1 MKDKVFGIGLSRT
14 GTVSLTA
21 ALKRLGY
28 RAKHY
33 PHLLKVIETAEA
45 YDAVTDSP
53 VVPYM
58 ETLARLYPKARFVL
72 TVRDE
77 ESWLASCEAHYALKP
92 IKRIMA
98 WKLWNRRATYGIET
112 YERELFRR
120 VYRAHVVRA
129 RAFFAGQPGRL
140 LELDICGGE
149 GYELLCPFLGL
160 PVLDEPFPHE
170 NRG

>member
-21 ALKRLGY
+21 ALKGLGY
-28 RAKHY
+28 KAKHY

-58 ETLARLYPKARFVL
+58 ETLARLYPRARFVL

-77 ESWLASCEAHYALKP
+77 EGWLVSCKAHYALKP
-92 IKRIMA
+92 IERIMA
-98 WKLWNRRATYGIET
+98 WKLWNRRATFGIET
-112 YERELFRR
+112 YDPEVFRR
-120 VYRAHVVRA
+120 VYREHVARA
-129 RAFFAGQPGRL
+129 RAFFANERARL
-140 LELDICGGE
+140 LELNICGGE
-149 GYELLCPFLGL
+149 GYERLCPFLGV
-160 PVLDEPFPHE
+160 PVLDEAFPHK